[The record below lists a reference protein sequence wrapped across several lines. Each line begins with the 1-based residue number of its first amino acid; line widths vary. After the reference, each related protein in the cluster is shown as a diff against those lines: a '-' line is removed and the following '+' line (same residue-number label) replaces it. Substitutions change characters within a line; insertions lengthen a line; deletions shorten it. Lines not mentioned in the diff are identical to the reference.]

1 MWVNRVTL
9 TVGRPLPVYLDQ
21 RTSSDRPG
29 MSGWCQNRTHAAR
42 QKEASFTHMLGTRE
56 HAGRPKI
63 DRKLELDRL
72 FDRDVG
78 CKTRAV
84 S

>member
-1 MWVNRVTL
+1 MPASENLHR
-9 TVGRPLPVYLDQ
+9 
-21 RTSSDRPG
+21 
-29 MSGWCQNRTHAAR
+29 NRTHAAR
-42 QKEASFTHMLGTRE
+42 QKEASFAHMLGTRE
-56 HAGRPKI
+56 HAGGTVRPSARGPKI